1 MFPAQIH
8 GCKGAIRFLRANAA
22 TFNLDPS
29 RFAVR
34 GSSAG
39 GHPAALV
46 STSGNRPELEG
57 VTGGNLNQSSA
68 VLAGVS
74 CFGPTDILNMQP
86 DCGVQAIGCSTN
98 HDLSTS
104 AESAL
109 LGVNQTGQGLVWLRA
124 NITNPAAPFPEL
136 AARAADSHPIFP
148 IDAGDPFMLIAH
160 GDQDRTVPINQRV
173 RLRNALHAAG
183 VQATF
188 LPAAAP
194 TKPRCSPTGS

>member
-1 MFPAQIH
+1 M
-8 GCKGAIRFLRANAA
+8 
-22 TFNLDPS
+22 
-29 RFAVR
+29 
-34 GSSAG
+34 
-39 GHPAALV
+39 
-46 STSGNRPELEG
+46 
-57 VTGGNLNQSSA
+57 
-68 VLAGVS
+68 
-74 CFGPTDILNMQP
+74 
-86 DCGVQAIGCSTN
+86 QAIGCSTN

-104 AESAL
+104 VESAL

-160 GDQDRTVPINQRV
+160 GDQDRTVPINQSV